1 MEEKSAE
8 SMSIKKELSSSHL
21 ENLYKKHVRGS
32 YFRISA
38 SLAMWLIFVLSRLL
52 GAIDRSAFIG
62 MSLGALFLIVMN
74 PPTLWIIKRIKSR
87 RFYEINSIF
96 INILELFAYTSIMYF
111 AGGLRAGYMI
121 LLYAAVISYI
131 GVAAPRRSTILISI
145 VAIFI
150 FNFMVIAEHIGIL
163 PHSNLHGQYLYNWGD
178 IIGYCLIINAL
189 FGVVA
194 YGATSTG
201 MILRKNRNNLRM
213 KNIELDRSRQ
223 EVAIAKEKVEG
234 HAKRLNSIN
243 KIATLVNRSLNLDDI
258 LQSVCEELTKIFPI
272 RNAWIG
278 LIDPTN
284 KILRVSA
291 FHSKKHTKTKFKNI
305 SIPMV
310 KNPAFLKILESREPN
325 IVNEKIELDTKVL
338 EKDFSKNYAMI
349 VTPLVSRGNSLGL
362 LVGSMVNS
370 KYQIRPNDFDLSRA
384 IASQVAASIDNAKL
398 HSQTESALNVAE
410 GDLEMGRQIQSGFLP
425 DTIPHVKGWEFA
437 SYFVAARQVA
447 GDFYDVFPIGEDGKT
462 GLVIGDVC
470 DKGVGAALFMAVFR
484 SLIRA
489 FSEVEDQ
496 TVKTEQFLLG
506 IVKKINTYISTAHGS
521 SDMFATTFFGI
532 LEPKNNTLF
541 YINAGHEWPLIIG
554 IDGKIKNTLMKTGPA
569 IGLFDYLEFKVEKV
583 VFEPGD
589 ILITYTDG
597 VVDARNVQGAFLGKN
612 EFLSQISQPFSSAL
626 SLIKSV
632 EIKVNSHIGSTPQ
645 FDDITML
652 VLRRKLTAD
661 DNIHKI
667 MMEAKIE
674 NLPTLMDFVE
684 KACDVS
690 TINKKVTFAFKLSV
704 DEACTNIIN
713 HGYKNLKPGLIDL
726 TFQTKQ
732 NEAVLSIH
740 DNGRSFDPK
749 QSVDVASNVDLED
762 RELGGLG
769 LVLIKEMADDI
780 QYKSDPEK
788 GNELILSKKI
798 IKSL

>member
-1 MEEKSAE
+1 MEEKSVK
-8 SMSIKKELSSSHL
+8 SMSINKKLSSNQLEHL
-21 ENLYKKHVRGS
+21 YRKHVRGS
-32 YFRISA
+32 YFRSGA
-38 SLAMWLIFVLSRLL
+38 SLMMWLIFVLSRLS
-52 GAIDRSAFIG
+52 GAIDRPAFIG
-62 MSLGALFLIVMN
+62 MSLCALFLIVMN

-96 INILELFAYTSIMYF
+96 INFLELFAYTAIMYF

-121 LLYAAVISYI
+121 LQYAALISYI
-131 GVAAPRRSTILISI
+131 GVAAPRRSTIIVSI
-145 VAIFI
+145 GAFII
-150 FNFMVIAEHIGIL
+150 FNIMVVAEHVGIL
-163 PHSNLHGQYLYNWGD
+163 SHSNLHGQYLYNWGD

-189 FGVVA
+189 FLVVA

-201 MILRKNRNNLRM
+201 MILRKHRNNLRI
-213 KNIELDRSRQ
+213 KNIELDKSRQ
-223 EVAIAKEKVEG
+223 EVAIAKEKAEG
-234 HAKRLNSIN
+234 QAGRLNSIN
-243 KIATLVNRSLNLDDI
+243 QIATLVNRSLNLEDI
-258 LQSVCEELTKIFPI
+258 LQSVCEELTKIFPLQ
-272 RNAWIG
+272 NAWIG

-284 KILRVSA
+284 KIIKVAA
-291 FHSKKHTKTKFKNI
+291 FHSRKNTKTKFKNI
-305 SIPMV
+305 RIPIM
-310 KNPAFLKILESREPN
+310 KNPAFLKILESLKPN

-338 EKDFSKNYAMI
+338 EKDFSKNHARI
-349 VTPLVSRGNSLGL
+349 VIPLVSRGKTLGL
-362 LVGSMVNS
+362 IVGSMVNP
-370 KYQIRPNDFDLSRA
+370 KYQVRPNDFSLSQA

-425 DTIPHVKGWEFA
+425 ETIPYVKGWEIA

-489 FSEVEDQ
+489 FSEVEDHSL
-496 TVKTEQFLLG
+496 KTEQFLLE

-521 SDMFATTFFGI
+521 SDMFTTTFLGI
-532 LEPKNNTLF
+532 LEEKNNTLF

-554 IDGKIKNTLMKTGPA
+554 IDGKIKNTLQKTGPA
-569 IGLFDYLEFKVEKV
+569 IGLFDYLEFKVKKV
-583 VFEPGD
+583 IFEPGD
-589 ILITYTDG
+589 ILIAYTDG

-612 EFLSQISQPFSSAL
+612 EFLSKISHSFSSAL
-626 SLIKSV
+626 SLMKSV
-632 EIKVNSHIGSTPQ
+632 EIYVKSFIGSTPQ

-652 VLRRKLTAD
+652 ALRRKLSAD

-667 MMEAKIE
+667 RMEAKIE
-674 NLPTLMDFVE
+674 NLPTLMEFVE

-690 TINKKVTFAFKLSV
+690 IINKKVTFAFKLAV
-704 DEACTNIIN
+704 DEACTNIII

-740 DNGRSFDPK
+740 DDGHSFDPK

-762 RELGGLG
+762 RQVGGLG
-769 LVLIKEMADDI
+769 LVLIKKMIDDI
-780 QYKSDPEK
+780 LYKSDPEK

-798 IKSL
+798 INSL